1 MKLLTTPE
9 MMARYGKPNQSGTYL
24 VSAVMPWPL
33 RLAWDLGVTVKAIK
47 VHKLEKDRVESIF
60 HDIAKTY
67 SHADAKSLGID
78 LFGGCFAYRQMRGGD
93 DWSKHSWGT
102 AIDLDPARNKL
113 HETKATARF
122 ARPEYT
128 PLLDAFERHGWA
140 SLGRAKNYDFMH
152 FEAAA

>member
-9 MMARYGKPNQSGTYL
+9 MMARYGRPDQAGTYL
-24 VSAVMPWPL
+24 VSVLMPFQL
-33 RLAWDLGVTVKAIK
+33 RLAWDTATVVRSIRCHEKEAKRVRAIFEQILRSYGPQ
-47 VHKLEKDRVESIF
+47 VVKD
-60 HDIAKTY
+60 
-67 SHADAKSLGID
+67 LGID
-78 LFGGCFAYRQMRGGD
+78 LFGGCFNYRQMRGGD

-122 ARPEYT
+122 ARPEYA
-128 PLLDAFERHGWA
+128 PMLDAFEAHGWA
-140 SLGRAKNYDFMH
+140 SLGRAKNFDWMH